1 MDVAEDVS
9 LIQQSIGVCPQADLL
24 WDDLSAREHIAIH
37 AAFKGIESGDVLDK
51 AVGLILKKVGLLE
64 RGDSYA
70 KDFSGGMKRRLAVA
84 MSAVGEVDAIF
95 LDEPTTGLDPLSRH
109 GVWDVINWLKGN
121 KVVVLTTHNMEVCSI
136 RFAYVISICI
146 IYYMTVIFV

>member
-1 MDVAEDVS
+1 MYVSGMDVEQDIS

-24 WDDLSAREHIAIH
+24 WDDLTAKEHIDIH
-37 AAFKGIESGDVLDK
+37 AAFKGIESGSVLNQ
-51 AVGLILKKVGLLE
+51 AVELILKKVGLLE

-109 GVWDVINWLKGN
+109 GVWDVINWLKRD
-121 KVVVLTTHNMEVCSI
+121 KVVVLTTHNMEVL
-136 RFAYVISICI
+136 VIHLS
-146 IYYMTVIFV
+146 VLSGF